1 MFAATCLL
9 SLRGAIVAELHV
21 ELVTADRRVWSGQA
35 RIVVAKTV
43 DGDFGVLPGHAPV
56 LAVLANGVV
65 TVRTAEGDDVY
76 AAVLGG
82 FISVANDEVSILA
95 EQAELASEVDVARA
109 HEEIERLQ
117 GFDDPESVAARSRA
131 VARIRAVEQAR

>member
-1 MFAATCLL
+1 
-9 SLRGAIVAELHV
+9 VAELHV

-43 DGDFGVLPGHAPV
+43 EGDLGVLPGHAPV

-65 TVRTAEGDDVY
+65 TIRTVDGDDVY

-82 FISVANDEVSILA
+82 FVSVAEDDVSILA

-109 HEEIERLQ
+109 HEEIARLQ
-117 GFDDPESVAARSRA
+117 GFEDPESVEARSRA
-131 VARIRAVEQAR
+131 VARVRAVEQSR

>member
-1 MFAATCLL
+1 M
-9 SLRGAIVAELHV
+9 AELHV
-21 ELVTADRRVWSGQA
+21 ELVTADRQVWSGHA

-43 DGDFGVLPGHAPV
+43 EGDFGVLPGHAPV

-65 TVRTAEGDDVY
+65 TVRTVDGEDVY

-82 FISVANDEVSILA
+82 FISVADDEISILA
-95 EQAELASEVDVARA
+95 EHAELASEVDVARA
-109 HEEIERLQ
+109 HEELERLQ
-117 GFDDPESVAARSRA
+117 GFEDPESVEARSRA

>member
-1 MFAATCLL
+1 M
-9 SLRGAIVAELHV
+9 AELHV

-43 DGDFGVLPGHAPV
+43 EGDFGVLPGHAPV

-65 TVRTAEGDDVY
+65 TIRTVDGDDVY

-82 FISVANDEVSILA
+82 FVSVADDDVSILA

-117 GFDDPESVAARSRA
+117 GFEDPESVEARSRA
-131 VARIRAVEQAR
+131 VARVRAVEQSR

>member
-1 MFAATCLL
+1 
-9 SLRGAIVAELHV
+9 VAELHV
-21 ELVTADRRVWSGQA
+21 ELVTADRRVWAGQA

-43 DGDFGVLPGHAPV
+43 EGDFGVLPSHAPV

-65 TVRTAEGDDVY
+65 TIRTVDGDDVY

-82 FISVANDEVSILA
+82 FISVADDEVSILA

-117 GFDDPESVAARSRA
+117 GYDDPESVEARSRA
-131 VARIRAVEQAR
+131 VARVRAAEQLR